1 MTKEDRMKHTIAA
14 VALLALP
21 FVAQAQDLPRY
32 DPEAYC
38 DTIADSTSLYN
49 HCVKREQE
57 SYNALWA
64 NWNSFSAHARG
75 YCSDLVDNYRL
86 LEHCIKRE
94 TEAES
99 EKSSFSFD

>member
-1 MTKEDRMKHTIAA
+1 MKRIVAA
-14 VALLALP
+14 AALVALPLA
-21 FVAQAQDLPRY
+21 AQAQDLPRY

-38 DTIADSTSLYN
+38 DNIADSTSLYN

-57 SYNALWA
+57 SYNALRA
-64 NWNSFSAHARG
+64 NWSSYSAHARG

-94 TEAES
+94 AEAES
-99 EKSSFSFD
+99 EKNSFSFD